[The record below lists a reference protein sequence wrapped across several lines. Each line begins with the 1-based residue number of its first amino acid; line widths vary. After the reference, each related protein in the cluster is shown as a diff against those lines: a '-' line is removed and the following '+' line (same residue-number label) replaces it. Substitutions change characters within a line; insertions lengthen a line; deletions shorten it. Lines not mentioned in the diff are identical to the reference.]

1 MIYFV
6 GYFSEYS
13 EPNHKLQ
20 VVAARQRHRLPISIR
35 VLEHQLRG
43 RRPCKLRQLYVVV
56 IVVDVVVIDAAAAAS
71 AVVVVIVHSPVES

>member
-20 VVAARQRHRLPISIR
+20 VVASRQRHRLPISIR

-56 IVVDVVVIDAAAAAS
+56 IVVDVVVIDAAAAAAS
-71 AVVVVIVHSPVES
+71 AVIIVHSPVES